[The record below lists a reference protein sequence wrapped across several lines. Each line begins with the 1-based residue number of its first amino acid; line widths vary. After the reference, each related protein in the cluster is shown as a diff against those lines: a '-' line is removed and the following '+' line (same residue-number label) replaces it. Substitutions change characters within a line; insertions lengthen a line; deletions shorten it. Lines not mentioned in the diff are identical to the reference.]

1 MYDGFYNLS
10 KKPFQLNADTDF
22 FFSSDVHRKALA
34 YMRYGLTQGEGFI
47 VVIGKP
53 GTGKTML
60 VKELVKHLNN
70 DNITIGI
77 MVSSQVGADDL
88 LKIISA
94 TFGLPYDGEDK
105 STLLTRIE
113 RFFIQQNQDGKRVLM
128 IVDEAQNLPKESLEE
143 LRMLSNFEM
152 SGKSLFQTFLIGQK
166 ELGDTLFLPE
176 MEQLRQRIVATYQL
190 RPLNEEET
198 KKYILF
204 RMEKAGWIDSPQFED
219 DVFAEM
225 CRYSQGI
232 PRRINTL
239 CERVLLFGYL
249 EEMRVISLAAVKKV
263 ISEIE
268 EESSVITDE
277 FHDSLPASSAPISL
291 ATLDSDG
298 SLDGRV
304 KALEKLVVSLQKTLN
319 KERALL
325 RKAILIQ
332 LDIDHIYSE
341 DEGQ

>member
-10 KKPFQLNADTDF
+10 KKPFQLTADSDF
-22 FFSSDVHRKALA
+22 FFNSAVHRRALA
-34 YMRYGLTQGEGFI
+34 YMRYGLTQGEGF
-47 VVIGKP
+47 VVVTGKP

-60 VKELVKHLNN
+60 VKELVNSLNN

-113 RFFIQQNQDGKRVLM
+113 RFFIQQAMEGKRVLM
-128 IVDEAQNLPKESLEE
+128 IVDEAQNLPKDSLEE

-166 ELGDTLFLPE
+166 QLGETLFLPE

-190 RPLNEEET
+190 KPLNEEET
-198 KKYILF
+198 KNYILF
-204 RMEKAGWIDSPQFED
+204 RLEKAGWEQTPQFEN
-219 DVFAEM
+219 DVFNEI
-225 CRYSQGI
+225 CSYSQGI

-239 CERVLLFGYL
+239 CDRVLLFGYL
-249 EEMRVISLAAVKKV
+249 DELKV
-263 ISEIE
+263 IDLASVNKVIADIE
-268 EESSVITDE
+268 EESSMVTDE
-277 FHDSLPASSAPISL
+277 FHDILPASVT
-291 ATLDSDG
+291 ATADSNS
-298 SLDGRV
+298 SLDERIV
-304 KALEKLVVSLQKTLN
+304 ALEKTVSNLQTTLN
-319 KERALL
+319 KERSLL
-325 RKAILIQ
+325 RKAILLQ
-332 LDIDHIYSE
+332 LDMDNIYNENSE
-341 DEGQ
+341 QG

>member
-10 KKPFQLNADTDF
+10 KKPFQLNADSDF
-22 FFSSDVHRKALA
+22 FFNSAVHRRALA
-34 YMRYGLTQGEGFI
+34 YMRYGLTQGEGF
-47 VVIGKP
+47 VVVTGKP

-60 VKELVKHLNN
+60 VKELVNSLNN

-113 RFFIQQNQDGKRVLM
+113 RFFIQQAMEGKRVLM
-128 IVDEAQNLPKESLEE
+128 IVDEAQNLPKDSLEE

-166 ELGDTLFLPE
+166 QLGETLFLPE

-190 RPLNEEET
+190 KPLNEEET
-198 KKYILF
+198 KNYILF
-204 RMEKAGWIDSPQFED
+204 RLEKAGWEQTPQFEN
-219 DVFAEM
+219 DVFNEI
-225 CRYSQGI
+225 CSYSQGI

-239 CERVLLFGYL
+239 CDRVLLFGYL
-249 EEMRVISLAAVKKV
+249 DELKV
-263 ISEIE
+263 IDLTAVNKVIADIE
-268 EESSVITDE
+268 EESSLVTDE
-277 FHDSLPASSAPISL
+277 FHDILPASVSVTA
-291 ATLDSDG
+291 DSNN
-298 SLDGRV
+298 SLDERLV
-304 KALEKLVVSLQKTLN
+304 ALEKTVSNLQATLN
-319 KERALL
+319 KERSLL
-325 RKAILIQ
+325 RKAILLQ
-332 LDIDHIYSE
+332 LDMDNIYNENSE
-341 DEGQ
+341 QG

>member
-10 KKPFQLNADTDF
+10 KKPFQLNADSDF
-22 FFSSDVHRKALA
+22 FFNSAVHRRALA
-34 YMRYGLTQGEGFI
+34 YMRYGLTQGEGF
-47 VVIGKP
+47 VVVTGKP

-60 VKELVKHLNN
+60 VKELVNSLNN

-113 RFFIQQNQDGKRVLM
+113 RFFIQQAMEGKRVLM
-128 IVDEAQNLPKESLEE
+128 IVDEAQNLPKDSLEE

-166 ELGDTLFLPE
+166 QLGETLFLPE

-190 RPLNEEET
+190 KPLNEEET
-198 KKYILF
+198 KNYILF
-204 RMEKAGWIDSPQFED
+204 RLEKAGWEQTPQFEN
-219 DVFAEM
+219 DVFNEI
-225 CRYSQGI
+225 CSYSQGI

-239 CERVLLFGYL
+239 CDRVLLFGYL
-249 EEMRVISLAAVKKV
+249 DELKV
-263 ISEIE
+263 IDLTAVNKVIADIE
-268 EESSVITDE
+268 EESSLVTDE
-277 FHDSLPASSAPISL
+277 FHDILPASVTVTA
-291 ATLDSDG
+291 DSNN
-298 SLDGRV
+298 SLDERLV
-304 KALEKLVVSLQKTLN
+304 ALEKTVSNLQATLN
-319 KERALL
+319 KERSLL
-325 RKAILIQ
+325 RKAILLQ
-332 LDIDHIYSE
+332 LDMDNIYNENSE
-341 DEGQ
+341 QG